1 VRVFYLSGALSVA
14 AAVEVPA
21 AAVPAAGIAMNG
33 TSVAVIT
40 GIRSPVVASDVPMSV
55 ASPVVAAV
63 PIARVTP
70 ISNMLPVIPR
80 TGADKNAAHKP
91 PWAVVPIRRT
101 GIRVVG
107 IVSIRTN
114 RRPSR
119 RIIVGVTWADVH
131 TNSHSDLRL
140 RISKRYRQ
148 QCQQRQ
154 IF

>member
-1 VRVFYLSGALSVA
+1 VA

-21 AAVPAAGIAMNG
+21 AAVSAAGIAMNG

-63 PIARVTP
+63 PIARVAPVSASTP
-70 ISNMLPVIPR
+70 ISNMSPVIPR
-80 TGADKNAAHKP
+80 ASADKNAAREP
-91 PWAVVPIRRT
+91 LWAVVPIRRT

-114 RRPSR
+114 WRPSG
-119 RIIVGVTWADVH
+119 RIIVGITWTDVH

-140 RISKRYRQ
+140 RVSKRYRQ
-148 QCQQRQ
+148 HCQQRQ